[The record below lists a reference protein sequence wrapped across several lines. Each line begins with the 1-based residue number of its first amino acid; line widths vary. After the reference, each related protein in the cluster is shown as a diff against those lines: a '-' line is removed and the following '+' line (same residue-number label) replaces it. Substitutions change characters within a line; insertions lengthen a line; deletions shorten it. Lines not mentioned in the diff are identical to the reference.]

1 MSLTRGDLVHEVSPL
16 RFPDLS
22 SLTGEALLQAAS
34 AYIGDALTPNLRLGV
49 TGLSRSGKT
58 VFITALIR
66 NLVAR
71 GRLPFFEVAA
81 SGRLTAAHLQPQPDD
96 AVPRFDYEAHVS
108 VLSADPPAWPDGTR
122 HISELRV
129 AIDFVPETALRRA
142 IGVPRLNVDIVDYPG
157 EWLIDLGMLEQSYA
171 EWSTEAM
178 RLAREAL
185 RSSASAPWLDFVS
198 ALDSTAAEDE
208 QTAITGARVFT
219 AYLHAAR
226 GSRGGTSTLS
236 PGRFLM
242 PGDLAGSPLLTF
254 FPLDIA
260 SGNATRRGSIAAM
273 MERRFES
280 YKAHVV
286 RPFFRDHFS
295 RLDRQIVL
303 VDVLAALN
311 EGPAAV
317 ADLQR
322 ALEAALRAFR
332 PGANSLMSLL
342 TGRRIDKL
350 LFAATKAD
358 HLHHTSHDRLE
369 AILRVV
375 TDRAIARAS
384 GAGADVGVMA
394 IAALRATREAEAK
407 HGGERLPCI
416 VGTPLPGERIDGR
429 TFDGVKEAAIFPGDL
444 PADPEAALAAAGTT
458 AGEAAFVRFRPARVL
473 PAGVDGVVPPLPHIR
488 LDRAMQFLLGD
499 RLQ

>member
-22 SLTGEALLQAAS
+22 SLSGEALLQS
-34 AYIGDALTPNLRLGV
+34 AGAYLNDAFTPNLRLGV

-58 VFITALIR
+58 VFITALIH
-66 NLVAR
+66 NLVSG
-71 GRLPFFEVAA
+71 GRLPFFEAVAER
-81 SGRLTAAHLQPQPDD
+81 RLTAAHLQPQPDD
-96 AVPRFDYEAHVS
+96 AVPRFDYEAHVEK
-108 VLSADPPAWPDGTR
+108 LAGEPPDWPDGTR

-129 AIDFVPETALRRA
+129 AIDFTPGTALRRA
-142 IGVPRLNVDIVDYPG
+142 IGIPRLNVDIVDYPG
-157 EWLIDLGMLEQSYA
+157 EWLIDLGMLDQTYA
-171 EWSTEAM
+171 VWSAEAM
-178 RLAREAL
+178 RLAREPL
-185 RSSASAPWLDFVS
+185 RAAAADPWLAHVAS
-198 ALDSTAAEDE
+198 LDVNAPEHEQAAI
-208 QTAITGARVFT
+208 AGARVFT
-219 AYLHAAR
+219 EYLHAAR

-242 PGDLAGSPLLTF
+242 PGDLSGSPLLTF
-254 FPLDIA
+254 FPLDLSAGA
-260 SGNATRRGSIAAM
+260 SVRRGSLGAM

-280 YKAHVV
+280 YKSHVV

-332 PGANSLMSLL
+332 PGANSFLSLL
-342 TGRRIDKL
+342 MGRRIDKL

-369 AILRVV
+369 GILRLI
-375 TDRAIARAS
+375 TDRAIARAA
-384 GAGADVGVMA
+384 GAGADVHVMA
-394 IAALRATREAEAK
+394 LAALRATREAEAK

-416 VGTPLPGERIDGR
+416 VGTPLPGERIDGK
-429 TFDGVKEAAIFPGDL
+429 TFDGIKEAAIFPGDL
-444 PADPEAALAAAGTT
+444 PADPRVALEQAGQTM
-458 AGEAAFVRFRPARVL
+458 GEAAFVRFRPARVP
-473 PAGVDGVVPPLPHIR
+473 PAGASGEVPPLAHIR

-499 RLQ
+499 RLA

>member
-1 MSLTRGDLVHEVSPL
+1 V

-22 SLTGEALLQAAS
+22 ALS
-34 AYIGDALTPNLRLGV
+34 GDALQSAGAYFGDLFTPSLRVGV

-66 NLVAR
+66 NLLAG
-71 GRLPFFEVAA
+71 GRLPFFDAA
-81 SGRLTAAHLQPQPDD
+81 SDGRLSGAHLEPQPDD
-96 AVPRFDYEAHVS
+96 AVPRFDYEAHLAA
-108 VLSADPPAWPDGTR
+108 LSADPPQWPDSTR

-129 AIDFVPETALRRA
+129 AIGYRPETALRRA

-157 EWLIDLGMLEQSYA
+157 EWLIDLGMLEQTYA
-171 EWSTEAM
+171 AWSAEAL
-178 RLAREAL
+178 RLAREPL
-185 RSSASAPWLDFVS
+185 RAAAAAPWL
-198 ALDSTAAEDE
+198 AHLATLAPGAPEDE
-208 QTAITGARVFT
+208 QVAIAGARIFSD
-219 AYLHAAR
+219 YLHAAR
-226 GSRGGTSTLS
+226 GVRGGTSTLS

-254 FPLDIA
+254 FPLALEPGSDV
-260 SGNATRRGSIAAM
+260 RRGTLAAM

-280 YKAHVV
+280 YKTHVV

-332 PGANSLMSLL
+332 PGANSWLSLL

-369 AILRVV
+369 GILRLV
-375 TDRAIARAS
+375 TDRALARATD
-384 GAGADVGVMA
+384 AGAEVAVLA
-394 IAALRATREAEAK
+394 LAALRATREAEARQD
-407 HGGERLPCI
+407 GERLPCI
-416 VGTPLPGERIDGR
+416 VGVPLPGERIGEDSFDGR
-429 TFDGVKEAAIFPGDL
+429 REAAIFPGDL
-444 PADPEAALAAAGTT
+444 PVDPNVALQPGSDTLANPAM
-458 AGEAAFVRFRPARVL
+458 FVRFRPPRVR
-473 PAGVDGVVPPLPHIR
+473 PAGADGETPPLPHIR
-488 LDRAMQFLLGD
+488 LDRALQFLLGD
-499 RLQ
+499 RLA

>member
-1 MSLTRGDLVHEVSPL
+1 MINEVSLL
-16 RFPDLS
+16 RFPNLS
-22 SLTGEALLQAAS
+22 SLSGDALLQS
-34 AYIGDALTPNLRLGV
+34 AGAYLGDMFTPNLRLGV

-66 NLVAR
+66 NLVTG

-81 SGRLTAAHLQPQPDD
+81 DGRLLGAHLEPQPDD
-96 AVPRFDYEAHVS
+96 AVPRFDYEAHIAA
-108 VLSADPPAWPDGTR
+108 LSAEPPVWPESTR
-122 HISELRV
+122 HISQVRV
-129 AIDFVPETALRRA
+129 TIEFKPETALRRA

-157 EWLIDLGMLEQSYA
+157 EWLIDLGMLDQSFA
-171 EWSTEAM
+171 AWSAEAM
-178 RLAREAL
+178 RLAREPL
-185 RSSASAPWLDFVS
+185 RAAAASQWLAHVGTLDAGQTEDEASAI
-198 ALDSTAAEDE
+198 E
-208 QTAITGARVFT
+208 GARIFT

-226 GSRGGTSTLS
+226 GTRGGTSTLS

-254 FPLDIA
+254 CPLDVKTGTAIK
-260 SGNATRRGSIAAM
+260 RGSLAAM

-280 YKAHVV
+280 YKSHVV

-332 PGANSLMSLL
+332 PGANSWLSLL
-342 TGRRIDKL
+342 TGRRVDRL

-369 AILRVV
+369 AILRLV
-375 TDRAIARAS
+375 TDRAIARATD
-384 GAGADVGVMA
+384 AGADVGVLA
-394 IAALRATREAEAK
+394 LAALRATREAEAK
-407 HGGERLPCI
+407 DGGERLPCI

-429 TFDGVKEAAIFPGDL
+429 VFDGVKDAAIFPGDL
-444 PADPEAALAAAGTT
+444 PADPKVALEQAGQLAAN
-458 AGEAAFVRFRPARVL
+458 AAMFVRFRPARVK
-473 PAGVDGVVPPLPHIR
+473 PSGADGETPPLPHIR

-499 RLQ
+499 RLS

>member
-22 SLTGEALLQAAS
+22 SLSGEALLQSAS
-34 AYIGDALTPNLRLGV
+34 AYFSDAFTPNLRLGV

-66 NLVAR
+66 NLVTG
-71 GRLPFFEVAA
+71 GRLPFFEAMA
-81 SGRLTAAHLQPQPDD
+81 ERRITAAHLQPQPDD
-96 AVPRFDYEAHVS
+96 AVPRFDYEAHIAA
-108 VLSADPPAWPDGTR
+108 LSSAPPNWPDGTR

-129 AIDFVPETALRRA
+129 SIDFAPETALRRA

-157 EWLIDLGMLEQSYA
+157 EWLIDLGMLDQNYA
-171 EWSTEAM
+171 AWSAEAM
-178 RLAREAL
+178 HLAREPL
-185 RSSASAPWLDFVS
+185 RAAAAAPWLAHVTGIDAS
-198 ALDSTAAEDE
+198 RAEDE
-208 QTAITGARVFT
+208 QTAITGARSFT

-242 PGDLAGSPLLTF
+242 PGDLSGSPLLTF
-254 FPLDIA
+254 FPLDLA
-260 SGNATRRGSIAAM
+260 SGTTLKRGSLGAM

-280 YKAHVV
+280 YKSHVV

-332 PGANSLMSLL
+332 PGANSFLSLL
-342 TGRRIDKL
+342 MGRRIDKL

-369 AILRVV
+369 GILRLI
-375 TDRAIARAS
+375 TDRAIARATT
-384 GAGADVGVMA
+384 AGADVGVMA
-394 IAALRATREAEAK
+394 LAALRATREAEVK

-416 VGTPLPGERIDGR
+416 AGTPLPGERIDGR
-429 TFDGVKEAAIFPGDL
+429 TFDGIKEAAIFPGDL
-444 PADPEAALAAAGTT
+444 PADPRIALEQVGQTL
-458 AGEAAFVRFRPARVL
+458 GDAAFVRFRPARVQ
-473 PAGVDGVVPPLPHIR
+473 PAGATGETPPLPHIR

-499 RLQ
+499 RLA